1 MARVFHKP
9 TFERI
14 PEERQERILRE
25 SIKEFAAN
33 GYLGTNIN
41 AIAENAGISIGSM
54 YSYFASKEDLFL
66 TIVNRQFALLERLLS
81 SIDTET
87 SFFLILEE
95 LFRVTMKS
103 ALQHPELSQIY
114 LNITT
119 SPLAAMASRISGT
132 MEGHMAVFLRRII
145 GQAKQAGEIEP
156 GLNEDF
162 LAFCIDNLLMMFQ
175 FSFSSEYYRQ
185 RMRLYLGEKL
195 SEDGEELI
203 RQSVGFVRNQLR
215 HSSLAN
221 P

>member
-14 PEERQERILRE
+14 PEERQERILGE

-119 SPLAAMASRISGT
+119 APLAAMASRISGT
-132 MEGHMAVFLRRII
+132 MEGHVVVFLRRII

>member
-66 TIVNRQFALLERLLS
+66 TIVNRQLALLERLLS

-103 ALQHPELSQIY
+103 ALQHSELSQIY